1 MADKNPVILAVDDN
15 KINLLL
21 IKEWLCNEFQ
31 VITRRSV
38 QTALDYLQTHSRPDL
53 ILSDLWMP
61 GQGGLDFI
69 RQVNIRFNLPVI
81 VVSGIYEESC
91 INQAF
96 EAGAMDYV
104 CKPFNLHVLRNKI
117 LVALDH
123 LKYEH

>member
-21 IKEWLCNEFQ
+21 VKEWLCPEFQ

-38 QTALDYLQTHSRPDL
+38 QSALDYLHTHSPPDL

-61 GQGGLDFI
+61 GQSGLDLI
-69 RQVNIRFNLPVI
+69 RQVDHRFNLPVI
-81 VVSGIYEESC
+81 IVSGICEESYV
-91 INQAF
+91 NQAF
-96 EAGAMDYV
+96 EAGALDYV
-104 CKPFNLHVLRNKI
+104 CKPLNIHVLRNKI

-123 LKYEH
+123 LQYEH